1 MKKIF
6 FILPVL
12 LLFLSYGNLKVLG
25 NQLMA
30 TVTDVSRLDGCGLL
44 IKLNGETTMEPF
56 VLPQGFTLQK
66 DKRVN
71 LINTILKDKMSIC
84 MNGSIAEITSISYL

>member
-12 LLFLSYGNLKVLG
+12 LLFLSYCNFKVSG

-30 TVTDVSRLDGCGLL
+30 TVTDVSGLDGCGLL
-44 IKLNGETTMEPF
+44 IKLNDETTMDP
-56 VLPQGFTLQK
+56 LYYHKALHCKKIKG
-66 DKRVN
+66 
-71 LINTILKDKMSIC
+71 
-84 MNGSIAEITSISYL
+84 